1 MDKAPFSREYALF
14 LKVLKDV
21 RIEFGVTQEQLAAS
35 LNETQSFVSKCERGE
50 RRLDVIEL
58 RQFCDAIGIPF
69 TEFAARLDD
78 LLTRELY
85 P

>member
-1 MDKAPFSREYALF
+1 MDKSPFSREYELF
-14 LKVLKDV
+14 LILLKEV

-35 LNETQSFVSKCERGE
+35 LHETQSFVSKCERGE

-58 RQFCDAIGIPF
+58 RQFCGAIGIPF
-69 TEFAARLDD
+69 AEFSVRLDE
-78 LLTRELY
+78 LLTRELQ